1 MNVIEYKA
9 AVRALLESGAATDEQ
24 WDEATESILYS
35 SEDHDGVPAIDDAI
49 GNVRSVDW

>member
-24 WDEATESILYS
+24 WDEATESILHS
-35 SEDHDGVPAIDDAI
+35 SENVDGVSAIDDTI